1 MSLDEKRVSETII
14 RRYADK
20 LTECLRSDVA
30 IVGAGPSGLVA
41 AYYLAK
47 AGVNTVVFEKK
58 LSTGGGIWGGGM
70 LFSEIVVQK
79 PARHILDEF
88 KITYTERDNGLL
100 AADAVHVAAA
110 LCYAATTAGA
120 TVLNTI
126 CVEDVMVRD
135 GKVTGLVVNWTPVEM
150 ANLHVDPLAFEARMV
165 IDATGHDCSVAHMLV
180 RKEGLKL
187 LTETGTIMGER
198 SMWAEDA
205 ERAVVENTAK
215 VFESVY
221 VAGMAANA
229 AFGGHR
235 MGPVFGGMLLS
246 GEKVAELVMKDLGK

>member
-1 MSLDEKRVSETII
+1 MGLEETRVSEAII
-14 RRYADK
+14 RRYANK
-20 LTECLRSDVA
+20 LIECLSSDVA

-47 AGVNTVVFEKK
+47 AGLNTVVFEKK

-70 LFSEIVVQK
+70 LFSEIVVQDT
-79 PARHILDEF
+79 ARHILDEF
-88 KITYTERDNGLL
+88 KITYSERDDGLL
-100 AADAVHVAAA
+100 VADAVHAAAA
-110 LCYAATTAGA
+110 LCYGATAAGA

-150 ANLHVDPLAFEARMV
+150 ANLHVDPLAFEARIV

-187 LTETGTIMGER
+187 LTETGTILGER
-198 SMWAEDA
+198 SMWAEDG
-205 ERAVVENTAK
+205 EQAVVENTAK

-246 GEKVAELVMKDLGK
+246 GEKVVELVMKDLGK